1 MTGNGVLFRLFIGLV
16 VLIPLPFGGH
26 RPWAWSLLAIVTGL
40 LLTLWGW
47 LWASGRVRLAVGWAR
62 LWPMLI
68 PFALCLAWILLQAM
82 TWTPE
87 AWHHPL
93 WSEADQLLSQAGGTV
108 TLDPAAT
115 WTALMRLLTYGG
127 IFWLSVQVG
136 RDRDRARK
144 GLNAVAL
151 IAILQAIYGLILYF
165 LGSNTILWF
174 EKWAYI
180 GDVTG
185 TFVNRNAFGAYAG
198 LGILACLAVAAG
210 TMADEQGR
218 RLGARDKAE
227 LLLNRTAPYLVGLGL
242 LGTALLLSHSRGAF
256 LATSVAILTLLALF
270 AVGRLVSAKVAWGLT
285 AITLAVGGLAVAV
298 SGEAT
303 FARLAEST
311 DIQGDRGQLY
321 RLSLDAIAEAPLT
334 GHGYGAF
341 EQAFRLYRDT
351 SLPRP
356 VIYDF
361 AHNIHLEALVDLGIP
376 GALLLYAAILVPLAL
391 CLRGVLTRRR
401 DKQYPALALAA
412 AVLLAGHGL
421 VDFSL
426 QIPAI
431 AVLFSYLL
439 GVGVAQSWSRN
450 TPA

>member
-1 MTGNGVLFRLFIGLV
+1 MTGNGILFRLLIGLV
-16 VLIPLPFGGH
+16 ILSPLPFAGH
-26 RPWAWSLLAIVTGL
+26 RPWAWSLLAVATGL

-47 LWASGRVRLAVGWAR
+47 LWGSGRVRLPVGWPH

-68 PFALCLAWILLQAM
+68 PFALCLVWIFVQGVA
-82 TWTPE
+82 WTPTS
-87 AWHHPL
+87 WHHPL
-93 WSEADQLLSQAGGTV
+93 WAEAGSPGGTI

-115 WTALMRLLTYGG
+115 LTALMRLLTYGG
-127 IFWLSVQVG
+127 IFWLALQVG
-136 RDRDRARK
+136 RDRNRARQ
-144 GLNAVAL
+144 GLKAVAL
-151 IAILQAIYGLILYF
+151 IAILQAVYGLAVYF
-165 LGSNTILWF
+165 IGSDTILWF

-198 LGILACLAVAAG
+198 LGVLACLAIAAG
-210 TMADEQGR
+210 TMAHEQGQ

-256 LATSVAILTLLALF
+256 LATAVAILTLLALF
-270 AVGRLVSAKVAWGLT
+270 GIGRLVSTKLALGLT
-285 AITLAVGGLAVAV
+285 VVTLLIGGLAVAV

-303 FARLAEST
+303 LARLADST
-311 DIQGDRGQLY
+311 EIQGDRGQLY

-376 GALLLYAAILVPLAL
+376 GAVLLYGAILLPLGF
-391 CLRGVLTRRR
+391 CLQGLLTRRR
-401 DKQYPALALAA
+401 DKHYPALALAA
-412 AVLLAGHGL
+412 AVLLAGHGV